1 MTDAQEF
8 NRDIKIPFRQSEKAN
23 LLTKNPVVAA
33 NFYICLQ
40 RVLIEQCFGMPFERF
55 KGESKKT
62 LPRKSEDIEVSN
74 FFKQHYKRIF
84 PKHASSKTPPMG
96 QGLAYVSA
104 TEEQARG
111 KEHDHLIVW
120 TKNRPELLQ
129 MASRFTFLEKA
140 LSKVVDIFTCTEIH
154 PIVQLKHTITKEA
167 LRLPQ
172 LRYARDAPNY
182 ASMLEVKR
190 QANLIAA
197 TVNNH
202 AHSFTCKKNK
212 SENCRLGFAAPI
224 AKETGFIQL
233 IRDAE
238 HKVVA
243 IAPTP
248 RDPLS
253 LNKNRRRED
262 QSGLTIRDARTI
274 MVPTKRREINICADD
289 VSSHDDNEDDGE
301 TIALDLNENLIDV
314 NLDLWKE
321 HVINLLKSGHP
332 AAFEKKISDSD
343 VAAIMS
349 EKCDAK
355 MCKLVCLRMKSKNL
369 YVSPYNIFATVAL
382 RCNTADV
389 RVTSSSVCRG
399 MEMYLVKYM
408 TKGGNEKDTSL
419 STITKAFDHV
429 EKYKP
434 ESRPDDPDEDKREMK
449 KFLMRILNCT
459 DGGFIEMFMTTMALY
474 NQGGRPFQCS
484 HEFTYVFAH
493 DSLRGA
499 KRHFENID
507 HFDGEDA
514 GSSHGGCTVYKD
526 NDGQSIPISQ
536 HDLYLHRIHP
546 GYLTRALALKEKA
559 YREYQ
564 ERVALVDDDDS
575 ALCGEEKKLLETRL
589 ARAEHQVDD
598 NVKSFN
604 LREFSSTTH
613 LKPFEN
619 KDSHDA
625 LVKAMNEYDVNETK
639 SKQVGRKVIF

>member
-1 MTDAQEF
+1 MTDTQGF
-8 NRDIKIPFRQSEKAN
+8 NQDVKIPLRQSEKAN

-40 RVLIEQCFGMPFERF
+40 KILIEQCFGMPYEQF
-55 KGESKKT
+55 KGQSKKT
-62 LPRKSEDIEVSN
+62 LPRKSEEIEVSK
-74 FFKQHYKRIF
+74 FFQRHYKRIF
-84 PKHASSKTPPMG
+84 PKYASSKTPPMG

-129 MASRFTFLEKA
+129 MASAFKFLEKA
-140 LSKVVDIFTCTEIH
+140 FSKVVDSFTCTEIH

-172 LRYARDAPNY
+172 LRYARDVPNC
-182 ASMLEVKR
+182 SSISEVKR

-202 AHSFTCKKNK
+202 AHSFTCKKYNG
-212 SENCRLGFAAPI
+212 ENCRLGFAAPI
-224 AKETGFIQL
+224 VKETGFVQL
-233 IRDAE
+233 TRDAE
-238 HKVVA
+238 DKVVA
-243 IAPTP
+243 IPPTP
-248 RDPLS
+248 RDPLT
-253 LNKNRRRED
+253 LNKNRKQED
-262 QSGLTIRDARTI
+262 QSGLTLRDARTI
-274 MVPTKRREINICADD
+274 MVPTKRREITICADNVLSD
-289 VSSHDDNEDDGE
+289 DDGE
-301 TIALDLNENLIDV
+301 TIVLNLKENLIDV
-314 NLDLWKE
+314 DLNSWKE
-321 HVINLLKSGHP
+321 HIISLLKSGCP
-332 AAFEKKISDSD
+332 AAFEKKPSDSD

-349 EKCDAK
+349 EKCNAK
-355 MCKLVCLRMKSKNL
+355 MCKLICLQMKRKNL

-399 MEMYLVKYM
+399 MEMYIVKYM

-429 EKYKP
+429 EAYKA
-434 ESRPDDPDEDKREMK
+434 ESRPDDPDEDKRNMK

-459 DGGFIEMFMTTMALY
+459 DGGFKEMFMTTMALY
-474 NQGGRPFQCS
+474 NQGGTPFQCS
-484 HEFTYVFAH
+484 HEFIYVFAY

-507 HFDGEDA
+507 HFDSEDV
-514 GSSHGGCTVYKD
+514 GLSHGGCTVYKD

-559 YREYQ
+559 YREHEEYI
-564 ERVALVDDDDS
+564 ALFDNNDS
-575 ALCGEEKKLLETRL
+575 AFNAEQMKLLEIRL
-589 ARAEHQVDD
+589 SRAEHQVDD

-604 LREFSSTTH
+604 LREFSSTTL
-613 LKPFEN
+613 LKPFSSEV
-619 KDSHDA
+619 SHKA
-625 LVKAMNEYDVNETK
+625 LVKAMNEYDINETK
-639 SKQVGRKVIF
+639 LKTVGRKVIF